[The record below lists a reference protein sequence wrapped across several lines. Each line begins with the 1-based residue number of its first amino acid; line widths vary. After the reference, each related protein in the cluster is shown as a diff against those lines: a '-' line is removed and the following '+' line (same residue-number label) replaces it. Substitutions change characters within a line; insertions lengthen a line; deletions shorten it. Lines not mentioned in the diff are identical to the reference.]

1 MSRRANNLSSMLF
14 PAGGSLAIALQK
26 GDLPIVDA
34 NHDPAARRG
43 WLLRTLQGT
52 ISATVIAV
60 LYPVAR
66 FLKPRRAT
74 ASGALEMVAPYK
86 PKDLINTSSK
96 PFNFA
101 GKPCLL
107 VLLPEGAKRL
117 AQGQRLSTDDLRAFN
132 AICTHVACTVKYR
145 PTEGDIFCNC
155 HDGVYDLDGR
165 NVSGPPPRP
174 LEIYKVTLRGEPGQE
189 EIVVS
194 RQT

>member
-1 MSRRANNLSSMLF
+1 
-14 PAGGSLAIALQK
+14 
-26 GDLPIVDA
+26 VDA
-34 NHDPAARRG
+34 NHDRAARRG

-52 ISATVIAV
+52 VGATVVAI

-66 FLKPRRAT
+66 FLRPRRAI

-86 PKDLINTSSK
+86 PKELVNTSAK

-107 VLLPEGAKRL
+107 VLRPEGAQRL
-117 AQGQRLSTDDLRAFN
+117 AQGERLQADDIRAFN
-132 AICTHVACTVKYR
+132 AVCTHVDCTVTYR
-145 PTEGDIFCNC
+145 PSEGDIFCNC

-174 LEIYKVTLRGEPGQE
+174 LEKYVVTFRGEMGQE

-194 RQT
+194 RPT